1 MEDNESDLTGVL
13 LGGMIASVRNSVSFS
28 FISTSKGKSDLSLDS
43 LFEESFSESW
53 ANSIST
59 CCKFTVVGS
68 IGVMVSSLFDG
79 SVWGEV
85 MPFIIP
91 AAVGYVLVDVEVGL
105 FVSMLPLVLLALPGR
120 GMFAFNLFHQ
130 DLMEEG
136 KSLSFVLLELEA
148 DTPTE

>member
-1 MEDNESDLTGVL
+1 
-13 LGGMIASVRNSVSFS
+13 
-28 FISTSKGKSDLSLDS
+28 
-43 LFEESFSESW
+43 
-53 ANSIST
+53 
-59 CCKFTVVGS
+59 
-68 IGVMVSSLFDG
+68 
-79 SVWGEV
+79 

-105 FVSMLPLVLLALPGR
+105 FVSMLLLVLLALPGR